1 MQIRAEEER
10 DRAGIR
16 IVNESAFETAAE
28 ANLVFA
34 LREVIDSLISLVAE
48 DQGEI
53 IGHIMFSPVTLT
65 GHPELEI
72 MGLAPMA
79 VMPEYQRKGVG
90 SALVRAGLEACK
102 KLEVGAIVVLGHS
115 GYYQRFGFVPSSRF
129 GIHYE
134 HEVPE
139 NLFMI
144 KELREGYLHGSTGTI
159 KYHEAFRNV

>member
-115 GYYQRFGFVPSSRF
+115 GYYPRFGFVPSSRF